1 MKFRKVLLTFVI
13 GIAIQGAVYIYL
25 DSVLFAPLVMTLGRS
40 KALKVSMVRN
50 STDTS
55 IVGFSKGIVIEKK
68 LRTLPHPSTFAAS

>member
-1 MKFRKVLLTFVI
+1 MIDTAEPLPKSICANINLYAYKLI
-13 GIAIQGAVYIYL
+13 

-55 IVGFSKGIVIEKK
+55 IVGYSKGIVIEKK